1 MTKYVGLAV
10 WNKSR
15 FVKLESGNVQ
25 SRNLLIGT
33 VGQRYVAILG
43 TVLDVT
49 GINCVE
55 NGSGSISGPGKPG
68 CQAQNVSLFWAGPC
82 GGLLSGH

>member
-1 MTKYVGLAV
+1 MLLPFFIFFKKEFSWIFFESENGQNSVC
-10 WNKSR
+10 S
-15 FVKLESGNVQ
+15 FVQK
-25 SRNLLIGT
+25 
-33 VGQRYVAILG
+33 A
-43 TVLDVT
+43 T

-82 GGLLSGH
+82 GGLLSGYKGRYGIR

>member
-1 MTKYVGLAV
+1 MKKDKIVIADLCKKA
-10 WNKSR
+10 
-15 FVKLESGNVQ
+15 
-25 SRNLLIGT
+25 
-33 VGQRYVAILG
+33 
-43 TVLDVT
+43 T